1 MPQVPEEGRGK
12 TLREATDSGPNDL
25 QNMQHQSLHITS
37 FMATAWPAH
46 SNDEEEQEHL
56 DLEALAELVL
66 NMYPPALPD
75 LKLFINHFVKF
86 SSQWPR
92 RWRFMSSAE
101 VKPVKALLQATAV

>member
-1 MPQVPEEGRGK
+1 MPQVPEEERGQ
-12 TLREATDSGPNDL
+12 TLREAADREPNDLLLSIYRWSSPSRCL

-92 RWRFMSSAE
+92 R
-101 VKPVKALLQATAV
+101 